1 MSLKTIFI
9 TLILGSS
16 SVALAQPTVRDH
28 RVLDTPSITISGG
41 VAATAHD
48 PYGRFAPHVRYD
60 RNDRFANDRYDRDR
74 RSDWNRW
81 NRRHDRDNRSGGREI
96 LLAPASQMSLTNDG
110 NASHALD
117 QRVGRLMSI
126 ELDGFGGPQYIDYVV
141 LHRANGRS
149 QRIEVNRRLDARY
162 GQLTIALGQRG
173 ARLRAI
179 SVYGSS
185 PTRTGLQITGMLR

>member
-1 MSLKTIFI
+1 MAR
-9 TLILGSS
+9 
-16 SVALAQPTVRDH
+16 VA
-28 RVLDTPSITISGG
+28 
-41 VAATAHD
+41 
-48 PYGRFAPHVRYD
+48 FEAPHP
-60 RNDRFANDRYDRDR
+60 
-74 RSDWNRW
+74 
-81 NRRHDRDNRSGGREI
+81 GE
-96 LLAPASQMSLTNDG
+96 
-110 NASHALD
+110 AL
-117 QRVGRLMSI
+117 VIEEPMSI